1 VVPSSRTPNT
11 SGNFTLAFYTDL
23 SQTEF
28 DVKRLDDPTDRYNFV
43 TEEYEKSERTVPQWK
58 ITWCKENL
66 TSMIGKDDMELSK
79 SRVGGPKKV
88 KKKKKTSRV
97 AKAMGEQMKQM
108 VDKQIAAEQQDGAA
122 EDEEEEPMY

>member
-1 VVPSSRTPNT
+1 MSS
-11 SGNFTLAFYTDL
+11 SYDHFYVFATD
-23 SQTEF
+23 
-28 DVKRLDDPTDRYNFV
+28 NFV

-79 SRVGGPKKV
+79 SRVGGPKKAK